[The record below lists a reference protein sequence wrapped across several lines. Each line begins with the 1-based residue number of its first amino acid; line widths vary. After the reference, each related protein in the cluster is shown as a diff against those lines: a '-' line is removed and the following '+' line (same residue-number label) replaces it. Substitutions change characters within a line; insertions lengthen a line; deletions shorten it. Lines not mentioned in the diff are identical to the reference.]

1 MALLGVVSRLR
12 RLRLALFAWRL
23 RLHARAVG
31 ARLTVELDPTARLRG
46 RVHLYVT
53 AGTSTRLVMGPGAV
67 LERGALLHLGG
78 GQVLLGPRARIRMGC
93 VLRVRG
99 GTVQFHGDN
108 ILSYYSTIHCNE
120 HVGIGRDSFIGEGV
134 TVADSNHVRPDD
146 PGVSFLD
153 NIVTAPVHIG
163 ERTWVAAKVT
173 ITAGT
178 RVGDD
183 VTVAANSVVRGDV
196 PDGVVAGGVPA
207 RILSPRGA

>member
-1 MALLGVVSRLR
+1 MPLLAVVSRLR

-31 ARLTVELDPTARLRG
+31 ARLTVEIDPTARLRG

-67 LERGALLHLGG
+67 LERGVLLHLGG
-78 GQVLLGPRARIRMGC
+78 GQVLLGPRVRIRMGC

-99 GTVQFHGDN
+99 GTLQFHGDN

-120 HVGIGRDSFIGEGV
+120 HVEIGRDSFSGEV
-134 TVADSNHVRPDD
+134 ITIADSNHVRPDEPD
-146 PGVSFLD
+146 GSFLD

-163 ERTWVAAKVT
+163 ERTWLAARST

-178 RVGDD
+178 RIGDD
-183 VTVAANSVVRGDV
+183 VTVAANSVVRGDL